1 MNQYNWTISDDA
13 LDNVNLATK
22 WSDLEKILMKSTT
35 PNNFVLNSQPRHWD
49 ELSKFEKGGKLVLFS
64 SSQTLRWSVLNQ
76 AESIKHFTYRCFH
89 LEMITSVPVRAFKM
103 VTTK

>member
-35 PNNFVLNSQPRHWD
+35 TNNFVLNSQPRHWD
-49 ELSKFEKGGKLVLFS
+49 DLSKFEKGEKLVLFS
-64 SSQTLRWSVLNQ
+64 SSQNLILSVLNH
-76 AESIKHFTYRCFH
+76 AATIKHF
-89 LEMITSVPVRAFKM
+89 SVVFIWK
-103 VTTK
+103 

>member
-49 ELSKFEKGGKLVLFS
+49 ELSKFEKGEKLVLFS
-64 SSQTLRWSVLNQ
+64 QLSDSQIISDKSSYDNKTL
-76 AESIKHFTYRCFH
+76 
-89 LEMITSVPVRAFKM
+89 
-103 VTTK
+103 